1 MKTSDELLGK
11 GGLISVQTPK
21 KWMTIYWKTRLAPT
35 TERQLLWM
43 DTFLTKYSKSI
54 EEQYSEKK
62 NYLKILL
69 WKKKSTPASNVSTEW
84 YMNACV
90 TSTKDWEWTQSP
102 FAMGLKIIWIRIQ
115 LFLLS
120 KMSHELSTTW
130 QGTPQIDR

>member
-62 NYLKILL
+62 KLPQNFAL
-69 WKKKSTPASNVSTEW
+69 KKKSTPASNVSTEW

-102 FAMGLKIIWIRIQ
+102 CTIGPKLI
-115 LFLLS
+115 
-120 KMSHELSTTW
+120 
-130 QGTPQIDR
+130 

>member
-21 KWMTIYWKTRLAPT
+21 KWMTIYWKTKLAPT
-35 TERQLLWM
+35 IERHLWM

-62 NYLKILL
+62 TTSKFCFE
-69 WKKKSTPASNVSTEW
+69 KKTCTPASNVSTEW

-102 FAMGLKIIWIRIQ
+102 CTMGQKLIWILIWFFYYLKCHMNLVQ
-115 LFLLS
+115 LGRG
-120 KMSHELSTTW
+120 H
-130 QGTPQIDR
+130 RR